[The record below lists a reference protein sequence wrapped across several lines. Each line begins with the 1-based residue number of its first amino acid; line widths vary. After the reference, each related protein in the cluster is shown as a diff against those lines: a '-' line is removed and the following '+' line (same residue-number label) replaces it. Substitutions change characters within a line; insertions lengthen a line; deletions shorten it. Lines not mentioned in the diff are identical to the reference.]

1 MNIVIKPNYL
11 LDIFKLYGIVLY
23 TLYLILIINMI
34 IIELLML

>member
-1 MNIVIKPNYL
+1 MNIVIKPNHL